1 MDEFANINEQIRIIQ
16 KSKKYKLYK
25 IGTDILSANKG
36 LFSTLFCATI
46 LGFYGNLA
54 GFGISAS
61 AGIAGKIFKSFKKF
75 NSILVDIKA
84 RKPIQE
90 LRELILNSL
99 EFPFQKILSIYFWKD
114 LNVVQAMRIREII
127 QKIR

>member
-1 MDEFANINEQIRIIQ
+1 MNLQILMNKLELSK

-54 GFGISAS
+54 GWGISAS
-61 AGIAGKIFKSFKKF
+61 ASIAGKIFKSFKKF
-75 NSILVDIKA
+75 HSILEDIKA

-99 EFPFQKILSIYFWKD
+99 ESPFQKILSIYFWKD
-114 LNVVQAMRIREII
+114 LNVVQAMRIREKI
-127 QKIR
+127 QKVR